1 MERMVLNGKKIIR
14 FAKTPSPKQKR
25 QLQRQL
31 AESNNVQ
38 EVMFDRNQMILHLYR
53 RTPDENLLEELPL
66 PEEQTV
72 VMVD

>member
-1 MERMVLNGKKIIR
+1 MVKKVIK
-14 FAKTPSPKQKR
+14 FAKTPSLKQKR

-38 EVMFDRNQMILHLYR
+38 DVAFDQNHMILHLYR
-53 RTPDENLLEELPL
+53 RTPDDIVLEELPL

-72 VMVD
+72 VTVD